1 MVLTAAL
8 DISDVYE
15 KILVRYRYATLAQLD
30 PGSLFV
36 CLAKPS
42 SEQAELRLSFP
53 GTALTA

>member
-1 MVLTAAL
+1 MATLYGLQKTCIL
-8 DISDVYE
+8 
-15 KILVRYRYATLAQLD
+15 ILVRYRYATLAQLD
-30 PGSLFV
+30 LGSLFV

>member
-15 KILVRYRYATLAQLD
+15 ILVRYRYATLAQLD
-30 PGSLFV
+30 LGSLFV
-36 CLAKPS
+36 CLAKTS
-42 SEQAELRLSFP
+42 SDQAELRYSFP

>member
-1 MVLTAAL
+1 MVLTAAV

-30 PGSLFV
+30 PGSVLV
-36 CLAKPS
+36 CPAKTS
-42 SEQAELRLSFP
+42 SEQAELRLSFS

>member
-15 KILVRYRYATLAQLD
+15 ILVRYRYATLAQLD
-30 PGSLFV
+30 LGSLFV
-36 CLAKPS
+36 CLAKTS
-42 SEQAELRLSFP
+42 SDQAELRLSFP

>member
-1 MVLTAAL
+1 MVLTAPL
-8 DISDVYE
+8 DISDAYE
-15 KILVRYRYATLAQLD
+15 ILVRYRYATLAQLD